1 MTQQPSDE
9 RKLALVREKTQEL
22 QALTAIKERS
32 DQLVQYFE
40 ELAKNM
46 RALSQGAQD
55 VADTVTNWDHV
66 FRTMALLNT
75 SNSPE
80 QPDGDNPTLVRLPIV
95 NPPPSTR
102 RSSSH

>member
-46 RALSQGAQD
+46 RALSQGAQGTYN
-55 VADTVTNWDHV
+55 VKMYV
-66 FRTMALLNT
+66 FDILTEL
-75 SNSPE
+75 
-80 QPDGDNPTLVRLPIV
+80 
-95 NPPPSTR
+95 PSTR
-102 RSSSH
+102 RSRHGH